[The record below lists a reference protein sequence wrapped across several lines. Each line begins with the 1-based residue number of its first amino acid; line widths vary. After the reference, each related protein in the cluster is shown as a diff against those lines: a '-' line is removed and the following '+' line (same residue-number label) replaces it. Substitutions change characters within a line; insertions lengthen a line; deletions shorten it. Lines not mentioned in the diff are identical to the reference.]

1 MYDSQQEGT
10 ESEIPTGNYET
21 RKQEDLKSQE
31 IPQTTDKSAVRYV
44 KGLKIQIEKSS
55 SAVTRSVKVKIDVEA
70 ENQKAEIARLNQRLR
85 KLRSRK

>member
-10 ESEIPTGNYET
+10 ESEIPTGHYET

-31 IPQTTDKSAVRYV
+31 IPQTTDKSAVRGE
-44 KGLKIQIEKSS
+44 GLKLQIKKSS
-55 SAVTRSVKVKIDVEA
+55 SAVTRSIKVEIDVEA

-85 KLRSRK
+85 KLRGRK